1 MSALKTGRILVGLL
15 AVAGIIGLSLGAVAE
30 TVSIKTNDGDVLQ
43 GALSGLAAMLRL
55 EDPVPQVGPAA
66 QFDIP
71 LPSIQQIWVDFPR
84 VVIETAEHVIIGPY
98 SAFSGI
104 AQMLR
109 VERFGDVQ
117 QIPFAA
123 IRQIA
128 FGDTGFRELPREWLG
143 QSWLNQRIRV
153 IQKAVAGAA
162 AAAAA
167 IVPATTVLAAPTLV
181 YESSGVSDIV
191 WNGAAPA
198 APATT
203 PATSSGELPWWVLL
217 IGVAVLI
224 AAFLF
229 IPTGSSS

>member
-1 MSALKTGRILVGLL
+1 MSAQRRRRILVGLL

-30 TVSIKTNDGDVLQ
+30 TVSVKTNDGDVLQ

-84 VVIETAEHVIIGPY
+84 VVIETATHVIVGPY

-104 AQMLR
+104 AQLLR
-109 VERFGDVQ
+109 VERFGDAR

-153 IQKAVAGAA
+153 VQKTIADAA
-162 AAAAA
+162 ASAAT
-167 IVPATTVLAAPTLV
+167 VPSTSVIAAPTLV
-181 YESSGVSDIV
+181 YEGPELSDVV
-191 WNGAAPA
+191 WNGAAPV
-198 APATT
+198 APETT
-203 PATSSGELPWWVLL
+203 PAASSGGLPWWVLL
-217 IGVAVLI
+217 IGVAVLV

-229 IPTGSSS
+229 IPAGSGS